1 MVVLFIGIFIYRVAD
16 SKFLRTIPSFLRSS
30 IEYSKEV
37 EDLMQLTSE
46 IKSEVFLIDA
56 TAPAPGKEQIH
67 VLIIGESTNR
77 DHMQLYDYSRET
89 TPLLSARNDLLVYT
103 DVICPNVHSQPAIKK
118 MLTLSNSYNDITY
131 TASPNLMNVFSAAGF
146 HSYWISNQA
155 PVGIWDNTIS
165 LIAKSADKSVFVN
178 LTGDSENVLR
188 SLSYDEKLFNPIQIA
203 LNETKHSKK
212 FIVIHL
218 MGTHMFYKYRYPK
231 KFDIFSSE
239 HQNLKEQIIAE
250 YDNAVLYNDFVVN
263 RILDM
268 IKEHSHNKKAIAS
281 VIFLSD
287 HGEDVYDSEVFLGH
301 DWNNLTYP
309 MVEIPFITWISD
321 DFIQTYPAKFQ
332 QMRNNLSRAYMTDD
346 LFHSMLDL
354 SGIQTDL
361 LSTPQSIFNDELTDR
376 QRIVNGYYYTDSQ
389 KLNKSE

>member
-1 MVVLFIGIFIYRVAD
+1 
-16 SKFLRTIPSFLRSS
+16 
-30 IEYSKEV
+30 
-37 EDLMQLTSE
+37 
-46 IKSEVFLIDA
+46 
-56 TAPAPGKEQIH
+56 
-67 VLIIGESTNR
+67 
-77 DHMQLYDYSRET
+77 
-89 TPLLSARNDLLVYT
+89 
-103 DVICPNVHSQPAIKK
+103 

-131 TASPNLMNVFSAAGF
+131 TASPNLMNIFSAAGF

-268 IKEHSHNKKAIAS
+268 IKEHSHIKNAIAT